1 MRLTALASLLLLL
14 AACPTEVDN
23 EHENVGFACLL
34 GEPDT
39 AYEVT
44 VDFEQCLS
52 SSCDELVESACTA
65 TLDGTTITIEASAT
79 IRSKTGQTP
88 CTADCGAATA
98 TCQTPPL
105 PAGTYTVEYAGDTV
119 ELVVPTETQTCTK
132 EFPGI

>member
-1 MRLTALASLLLLL
+1 MRLTVLASLLLLL
-14 AACPTEVDN
+14 TACPTEVDN

-52 SSCDELVESACTA
+52 SSCDELVGSSCMVTI
-65 TLDGTTITIEASAT
+65 DGTTISIEAFAT
-79 IRSKTGQTP
+79 IRSKTGQTA
-88 CTADCGAATA
+88 CTADCGAARA

-105 PAGTYTVEYAGDTV
+105 PAGTYTVQYAGDTV
-119 ELVVPTETQTCTK
+119 ELVVPTATQTCTK
-132 EFPGI
+132 ENAGI